1 MHFKNTMS
9 AVTSNNNSCFF
20 FQTGLI
26 KWLVTNAGYKKILR
40 QREISLSSQRDLTTT
55 LLAVFVGASNFTL
68 TQVQT
73 ENKLDSQRSRRMRID
88 AQCIA
93 FPANSIVCRCFRA
106 QTDAHV
112 DVCYQMLVRGIN
124 LINNGIS
131 IEQLFTL
138 SIV

>member
-1 MHFKNTMS
+1 
-9 AVTSNNNSCFF
+9 
-20 FQTGLI
+20 
-26 KWLVTNAGYKKILR
+26 
-40 QREISLSSQRDLTTT
+40 
-55 LLAVFVGASNFTL
+55 
-68 TQVQT
+68 
-73 ENKLDSQRSRRMRID
+73 MRID

-138 SIV
+138 SIVQGLSTLARNKIKGRRLYRDLRG